1 MIFTIINWDPSP
13 IFFEIGPV
21 AVRYYGLMFVIAFL
35 LGIVI
40 EKKLYRRDGVN
51 EELVDSLFMYTAIA
65 TLLGAR
71 LGDVFFYSWDKYHD
85 HLIEILL
92 PIQENPQ
99 ASLFGFIDGWE
110 FTGFRGLA
118 SHGAAIGVI
127 VAMYFF
133 RKKVLPQKSMLWIL
147 DRVVLTIPIGGAFV
161 RMGNL
166 FNSEIVGKYTG
177 TDYGFIF
184 KRHYDSILGAYD
196 TMPRHPAQIYEALT
210 YLVIFA
216 ILWFVYWKTDK
227 RKVEGYLFGIF
238 MVLLW
243 TARFF
248 LEYFKEV
255 QVVERDSWALNT
267 GQLLSIPMVLVGLY
281 YIFRKAKQTQ

>member
-71 LGDVFFYSWDKYHD
+71 LGDVFFYSWDKYKD

-92 PIQENPQ
+92 PIQENPK

-110 FTGFRGLA
+110 FIGFRGLA

-127 VAMYFF
+127 IAMYFF

-184 KRHYDSILGAYD
+184 KRHYDSVLRAYD

-227 RKVEGYLFGIF
+227 RKVEGYLFGVF

-255 QVVERDSWALNT
+255 QVVERDSWTLNT
-267 GQLLSIPMVLVGLY
+267 GQLLSIPMILVGLY
-281 YIFRKAKQTQ
+281 YIFRKAKQTL